1 LASSAM
7 ISGLTLLALLAGLG
21 LLALY
26 LWMARKLSHLTR
38 MIDNTPQGLVM
49 FDSALNLVVTNKIY
63 LDLYKMSPD
72 IVKPGVSLRAILEHR
87 TATGTFHEDIDQ
99 YIARVR
105 HHLESG
111 EVMSADFDTPDGRT
125 FCVTNKPM
133 KGGGWV
139 ASHQDITERR
149 RAERE
154 LDRTRNFLNAIVD
167 NVPEVLV
174 VKSAHDGRYVFINRS
189 GEALYGVPRSELI
202 GRRTSDFFPPE
213 QTKIIG
219 GRDQEALRRGRLDLE
234 SHLLAVRGSEKIY
247 VDSSRVAINGKDGKP
262 EYLLT
267 VIKDISERRE
277 TQLRI
282 AHLAHHDPLTDLPNR
297 AAFNAKL
304 DETIAA
310 AEVAGARFTLLCM
323 DLDHFKEVN
332 DLFGHAAGDDVL
344 LKIAKRIVDAAGKAF
359 ISRLGGDEFMLI
371 ATDGEQPEAARDLA
385 GKLIRALSDEIEY
398 DGRKLRIGLSVGA
411 AVYPDDGCDAAT
423 LLRNADAALYRA
435 KAEGRGMVRFYE
447 IEMDRALHDR
457 RELQNELSAAI
468 ERGELALHYQPQAK
482 INGTV
487 IGFEA
492 LLRWDHPQRG
502 FVPPGKFI
510 PLAEEAGLI
519 AGIGE
524 WVLREACREAA
535 SWRRPLQIAVNLSPF
550 QFRQGDLVTLVCN
563 VLLETGLAPDRLVLE
578 ITESAL
584 MNDFS
589 RALSTL
595 RRLKALG
602 VQIAMDD
609 FGTGYSSLSYL
620 QSFPFDKI
628 KIDKTFISNLDRNAQ
643 SAAIVRAVMGL
654 GRNLKLLVVAEGVE
668 TKEQLEALRRE
679 HCDEMQGYLIGY
691 PSPIDDYAQ
700 IVGRTATRRQNA
712 VISA

>member
-1 LASSAM
+1 M
-7 ISGLTLLALLAGLG
+7 ISGLTLVALLAGLG
-21 LLALY
+21 LLALS
-26 LWMARKLSHLTR
+26 LWMGRKLSHLTR
-38 MIDNTPQGLVM
+38 MINNTPQGLVM
-49 FDSALNLVVTNKIY
+49 FDAGLNLVVTNKTY

-72 IVKPGVSLRAILEHR
+72 IVKPGVSLRTILEHR

-105 HHLESG
+105 HHVECG

-133 KGGGWV
+133 TGGGWV

-149 RAERE
+149 GAERE

-174 VKSAHDGRYVFINRS
+174 VKSAQDGRYIFINRA

-202 GRRTSDFFPPE
+202 GRRTSDFFSPE
-213 QTKIIG
+213 QTKLIG

-234 SHLLAVRGSEKIY
+234 GHLLAVRGSEKIY
-247 VDSSRVAINGKDGKP
+247 VDSSRVAINGKEGKP

-277 TQLRI
+277 AQLRI
-282 AHLAHHDPLTDLPNR
+282 VHLAHHDPLTDLPNR

-332 DLFGHAAGDDVL
+332 DLFGHAAGDSVL
-344 LKIAKRIVDAAGKAF
+344 LKIAKRIVDAAGKGF

-371 ATDGEQPEAARDLA
+371 ATDGEQPEAARNLA
-385 GKLIRALSDEIEY
+385 GKLIRALGDEIEY
-398 DGRKLRIGLSVGA
+398 DGNKLRIGLSVGA
-411 AVYPDDGCDAAT
+411 AVYPDDGSDAAT

-457 RELQNELSAAI
+457 RELQNDLSAAI
-468 ERGELALHYQPQAK
+468 GRGELALHYQPQAK

-502 FVPPGKFI
+502 FVPPAKFI

>member
-1 LASSAM
+1 
-7 ISGLTLLALLAGLG
+7 
-21 LLALY
+21 
-26 LWMARKLSHLTR
+26 
-38 MIDNTPQGLVM
+38 
-49 FDSALNLVVTNKIY
+49 
-63 LDLYKMSPD
+63 
-72 IVKPGVSLRAILEHR
+72 
-87 TATGTFHEDIDQ
+87 
-99 YIARVR
+99 
-105 HHLESG
+105 
-111 EVMSADFDTPDGRT
+111 
-125 FCVTNKPM
+125 
-133 KGGGWV
+133 
-139 ASHQDITERR
+139 
-149 RAERE
+149 
-154 LDRTRNFLNAIVD
+154 
-167 NVPEVLV
+167 
-174 VKSAHDGRYVFINRS
+174 
-189 GEALYGVPRSELI
+189 
-202 GRRTSDFFPPE
+202 
-213 QTKIIG
+213 
-219 GRDQEALRRGRLDLE
+219 
-234 SHLLAVRGSEKIY
+234 
-247 VDSSRVAINGKDGKP
+247 
-262 EYLLT
+262 
-267 VIKDISERRE
+267 
-277 TQLRI
+277 
-282 AHLAHHDPLTDLPNR
+282 
-297 AAFNAKL
+297 
-304 DETIAA
+304 
-310 AEVAGARFTLLCM
+310 
-323 DLDHFKEVN
+323 
-332 DLFGHAAGDDVL
+332 
-344 LKIAKRIVDAAGKAF
+344 
-359 ISRLGGDEFMLI
+359 
-371 ATDGEQPEAARDLA
+371 
-385 GKLIRALSDEIEY
+385 
-398 DGRKLRIGLSVGA
+398 
-411 AVYPDDGCDAAT
+411 
-423 LLRNADAALYRA
+423 LYRA

-457 RELQNELSAAI
+457 RELQNDLSAAI
-468 ERGELALHYQPQAK
+468 GRGELALHYQPQAK

-502 FVPPGKFI
+502 FVPPAKFI

-628 KIDKTFISNLDRNAQ
+628 KIDKTFISNLDRSAQ

-679 HCDEMQGYLIGY
+679 HCDEMQGYFIGY
-691 PSPIDDYAQ
+691 PSPIDEYAQ
-700 IVGRTATRRQNA
+700 IVGRIATRRQNA
-712 VISA
+712 AISA